1 MLKRYKPLLLIIM
14 LVLSSILSYYLYNT
28 GPNPPGL
35 KNLNEIFTITEY
47 DKDDL
52 KRESDLQILLNE
64 YSGLIKNRDSIY
76 LLIKNINDSIIS
88 LEKEYKVFEDS
99 IIRTEQLIS
108 SKVNNSILFYRDT
121 LLLYERI
128 DLYNKN
134 LSSIRSLLSSLEK
147 KKDNLSGPDEERIA
161 KVLEEIRGLT
171 GVFYGSSMIVYK
183 GVSYHLFVTHPE
195 QHNIMMHLRSS
206 SGANFINIASVLKDK
221 DHQDIKFLMITNGG
235 MYTPQYQPQ
244 GLFIQDGVEVV
255 KLDTSHPKTNAN
267 FYLMPNGV
275 YALDTNNRG
284 YVSTSEKFSLM
295 YEQNRQNIKY
305 ATQSGPMLVI
315 DGKIHPSFT
324 YGSNNKKIRSGVG
337 IIEGK
342 SVFII
347 SLQETN
353 FYDFAS
359 LFKDI
364 FGCKDALYLDGVI
377 SLMYLKDLNP
387 GETGGTFGPIISV
400 SALSSDTLISP
411 IIDVSS
417 KSDTIKN

>member
-1 MLKRYKPLLLIIM
+1 MLGNIEIQPHSKSRLMVSFECNSKKLFVLLKRYKPLLLIIM

-161 KVLEEIRGLT
+161 KVLEEIRG
-171 GVFYGSSMIVYK
+171 
-183 GVSYHLFVTHPE
+183 
-195 QHNIMMHLRSS
+195 
-206 SGANFINIASVLKDK
+206 
-221 DHQDIKFLMITNGG
+221 
-235 MYTPQYQPQ
+235 
-244 GLFIQDGVEVV
+244 
-255 KLDTSHPKTNAN
+255 
-267 FYLMPNGV
+267 
-275 YALDTNNRG
+275 
-284 YVSTSEKFSLM
+284 
-295 YEQNRQNIKY
+295 
-305 ATQSGPMLVI
+305 
-315 DGKIHPSFT
+315 
-324 YGSNNKKIRSGVG
+324 
-337 IIEGK
+337 
-342 SVFII
+342 
-347 SLQETN
+347 
-353 FYDFAS
+353 
-359 LFKDI
+359 
-364 FGCKDALYLDGVI
+364 
-377 SLMYLKDLNP
+377 
-387 GETGGTFGPIISV
+387 
-400 SALSSDTLISP
+400 
-411 IIDVSS
+411 
-417 KSDTIKN
+417 